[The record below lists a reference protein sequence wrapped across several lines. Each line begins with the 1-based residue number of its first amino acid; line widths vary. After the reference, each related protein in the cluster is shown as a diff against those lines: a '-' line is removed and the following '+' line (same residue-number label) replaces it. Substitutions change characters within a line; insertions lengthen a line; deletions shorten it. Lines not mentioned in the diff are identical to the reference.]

1 MSTAAFDTYTAAK
14 RLRDAGFDE
23 DQAEAAVSMVRDATA
38 ADRDQLATKADLAT
52 FRADTRA
59 DIAAELAGLERCL
72 IGYGIALAGLLFA
85 ALKLF

>member
-1 MSTAAFDTYTAAK
+1 MSVAALDTYTAAK
-14 RLRDAGFDE
+14 RLRATGLDE
-23 DQAEAAVSMVRDATA
+23 DQAKAAVSMVRDATA

-52 FRADTRA
+52 LRADTRA
-59 DIAAELAGLERCL
+59 DLVAGLASLERCL